1 MMAPVQIKICGITNG
16 KDARACAE
24 LGASMIGFNF
34 YPKSSR
40 YVEPRMARRIIE
52 TIPARVLAVGIFVDA
67 SAEDIRT
74 TADAAGVRCVQLHGR
89 TLPDTCSELAREF
102 RVIRAFSTNPQF
114 QPEKVSLFGDC
125 DVLIDA
131 HHPNLR
137 GGTGLTCDWPAART
151 TRSLARFLILSGGL
165 TEQNV
170 GQAIATVAPHAVD
183 VCSGVESAPGVK
195 NHKALEDFITAV
207 RAATSSIN
215 SFASS

>member
-40 YVEPRMARRIIE
+40 YVEPRIARRIIE

-114 QPEKVSLFGDC
+114 QPEKVS
-125 DVLIDA
+125 
-131 HHPNLR
+131 
-137 GGTGLTCDWPAART
+137 
-151 TRSLARFLILSGGL
+151 
-165 TEQNV
+165 
-170 GQAIATVAPHAVD
+170 
-183 VCSGVESAPGVK
+183 
-195 NHKALEDFITAV
+195 
-207 RAATSSIN
+207 
-215 SFASS
+215 